1 MRLRLHH
8 HDLVVWSSSAGPASR
23 RGAPGFTR
31 HTRATRIRR
40 RIGTGAL
47 FTVFGLMRL
56 ARAVHARRGARLLLA
71 GAVLTL
77 AGSIVPSPV
86 TVICGTLIL
95 LRGVAV
101 ALGVSEPR
109 HTAADFAGFKT
120 PPPA

>member
-1 MRLRLHH
+1 MRLRLHR

-23 RGAPGFTR
+23 CGAPRFTR

-40 RIGTGAL
+40 RIGTGVL

-56 ARAVHARRGARLLLA
+56 ACAVRARRGARLLLA
-71 GAVLTL
+71 GAVLTV
-77 AGSIVPSPV
+77 AGSIVSSPV
-86 TVICGTLIL
+86 TVICGTLVL

-101 ALGVSEPR
+101 ALGVSDPH

-120 PPPA
+120 PPPG